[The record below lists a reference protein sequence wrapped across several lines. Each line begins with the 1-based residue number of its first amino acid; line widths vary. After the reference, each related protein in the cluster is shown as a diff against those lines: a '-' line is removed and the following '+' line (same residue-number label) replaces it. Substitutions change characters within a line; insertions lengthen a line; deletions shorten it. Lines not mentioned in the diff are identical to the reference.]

1 MLFIFKDYVEVS
13 HANMVVPVMRI
24 KSLIYVA
31 ALNLL
36 VVTIVKVH
44 ATVPIFNVHCIIPQR
59 ITPG

>member
-1 MLFIFKDYVEVS
+1 MLFIFKAFVAVS

-31 ALNLL
+31 VLNRL

-44 ATVPIFNVHCIIPQR
+44 VSVPIFNVHCIIPQR
-59 ITPG
+59 ITPR